1 MKFKQDIDTRRG
13 ERIVKS
19 HNGVGCVRFDSQ
31 TYSHPNL
38 SKWIGF
44 PVIVRGYGYSA
55 VNVFLIERKHKR
67 GKKGKWGKG
76 KFLCM
81 IED

>member
-1 MKFKQDIDTRRG
+1 MKSKSDIDTRRG
-13 ERIVKS
+13 ERIVRS

-38 SKWIGF
+38 SEWIGF
-44 PVIVRGYGYSA
+44 PVIVCRYGYLA
-55 VNVFLIERKHKR
+55 VDVFLIERKCKQR
-67 GKKGKWGKG
+67 WGKG

-81 IED
+81 IKD